1 MRKALKERNL
11 KILTRHHELTLSTKK
26 QVKEIYIEISE
37 EMKVTI
43 PVVKR
48 VIERHYNQFLSE
60 IGAKNTCLEGLT
72 SLREKFKYENYTDK
86 QIEYMVLKIFGNSDT
101 KATSKAGYKSKSSIT
116 NLKNNLNLQMTIE
129 SERQSIIKN
138 SKFGF
143 NFIYETLGEIAIKSK
158 ETMKERSVTDKQGG
172 KNGAELS
179 KTIAEKHMFGD
190 SISAFN
196 LMNKMAGFYYE
207 DRIKAGKLLVDI
219 EKLELEIKRCKSE
232 TEMEILKANIE
243 VLKLEIET
251 GNTEIEDDVKDIQED
266 LQTWTQEAWKDEKKT
281 H

>member
-37 EMKVTI
+37 EMKLTI

-48 VIERHYNQFLSE
+48 VIERHYNKFLSE

-72 SLREKFKYENYTDK
+72 TLREKFKYENYTDK

-129 SERQSIIKN
+129 NERQSIIKN

-251 GNTEIEDDVKDIQED
+251 GNTEIEEDVKDIQED
-266 LQTWTQEAWKDEKKT
+266 LQTWTQEAWKDEEKT
-281 H
+281 R

>member
-37 EMKVTI
+37 EMKLTI

-48 VIERHYNQFLSE
+48 VVERHYNKFLSE

-72 SLREKFKYENYTDK
+72 TLREKFKYENYTDK

-129 SERQSIIKN
+129 NERQSIIKN

-251 GNTEIEDDVKDIQED
+251 GNTEIEEDVKDIQED
-266 LQTWTQEAWKDEKKT
+266 LQTWTQEAWKDEEKT
-281 H
+281 R

>member
-37 EMKVTI
+37 EMKLTI

-48 VIERHYNQFLSE
+48 VVEKYYNEFLSE
-60 IGAKNTCLEGLT
+60 IGAKSTCLEGLT
-72 SLREKFKYENYTDK
+72 SLREKFKYENYTEK
-86 QIEYMVLKIFGNSDT
+86 QIEYMVLKIFGNSDA
-101 KATSKAGYKSKSSIT
+101 KATRKAGYKSKSSIT
-116 NLKNNLNLQMTIE
+116 NLKNNLSLQMTIE
-129 SERQSIIKN
+129 NERQSIIKN
-138 SKFGF
+138 SKYGF
-143 NFIYETLGEIAIKSK
+143 NFIYETLGEIAVKGK
-158 ETMKERSVTDKQGG
+158 ETIKERSVTEKQGG

-179 KTIAEKHMFGD
+179 KTIAEKHMYGD

-219 EKLELEIKRCKSE
+219 EKLELDIKRCKSE

-251 GNTEIEDDVKDIQED
+251 GNTEIEEDVKDIQED
-266 LQTWTQEAWKDEKKT
+266 LQTWTQEAWKDEEKT
-281 H
+281 R